1 MLKKI
6 TISLIL
12 FIGYYPIYA
21 RRGRM
26 HDGRG
31 PSDDS
36 SGGILDTIG
45 TIIFWIIVV
54 AIAWGVIKTFFSNKD
69 E

>member
-1 MLKKI
+1 
-6 TISLIL
+6 
-12 FIGYYPIYA
+12 
-21 RRGRM
+21 M